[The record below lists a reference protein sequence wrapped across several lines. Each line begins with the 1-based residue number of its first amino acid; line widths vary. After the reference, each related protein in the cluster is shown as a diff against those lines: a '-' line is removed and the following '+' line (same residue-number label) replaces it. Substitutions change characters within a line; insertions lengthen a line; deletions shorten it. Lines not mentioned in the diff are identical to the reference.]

1 MKPREP
7 LHPDDDAFLQELA
20 ARPSALTPEEDQ
32 RLERLMRFADVVVP
46 RFTAVVQGALPPL
59 VVGMLGSTLGTCLST
74 HPLLEPMFDATTSGW
89 PAPEDPPQQGPP
101 FPERSDE
108 LAMSQAGDASLFD
121 LLWALSNAKQPSGS
135 AASLER
141 ILFGA
146 VAAFLVGALVAVERM
161 PPAERAV
168 ALAASA
174 KGRALLEAHIATLDP
189 AARERLERVSLHIDQ
204 RERHPTMETLGLDDQ
219 EAHAESML
227 QLGDWLARDVP
238 SPFADP
244 PSR

>member
-1 MKPREP
+1 
-7 LHPDDDAFLQELA
+7 
-20 ARPSALTPEEDQ
+20 
-32 RLERLMRFADVVVP
+32 
-46 RFTAVVQGALPPL
+46 
-59 VVGMLGSTLGTCLST
+59 MLGSTLGTCLST
-74 HPLLEPMFDATTSGW
+74 HPLLEPMFDAATSGW
-89 PAPEDPPQQGPP
+89 PAPKDPPQQGPP

-121 LLWALSNAKQPSGS
+121 LLWALSNAPS
-135 AASLER
+135 ASTASIER

-146 VAAFLVGALVAVERM
+146 VAAFLIGALVAIERM

-174 KGRALLEAHIATLDP
+174 KGRALLEAHIATIDP
-189 AARERLERVSLHIDQ
+189 VARARLETVSLHIDQ
-204 RERHPTMETLGLDDQ
+204 RERHPTMETLGFDDQ
-219 EAHAESML
+219 KAHAESML
-227 QLGDWLARDVP
+227 RLGDWLAREVR